1 LILLSSIGSLGKYQN
16 EANVGNIHVKNCSV
30 TGATNGLRIK
40 TWPGAPP
47 SEAYNITFEDVSLIN
62 VSNPIIIDQKYC
74 PNGKCTNHQVK
85 DRTQNKKNT
94 EKLFIC

>member
-1 LILLSSIGSLGKYQN
+1 LILLNSIGSLGKYKN
-16 EANVGNIHVKNCSV
+16 EENVGNIHVKNCSI

-74 PNGKCTNHQVK
+74 PNGKCTTHQV
-85 DRTQNKKNT
+85 
-94 EKLFIC
+94 